1 MKKRV
6 IKLGA
11 MGLVLLVALTG
22 CGNQIPDMTD
32 EQARMIGE
40 YAAVTLLKYDANHR
54 SRLVDASVLEEAAQ
68 KEALEQAMPE
78 PTPEP
83 TPTPEV
89 VETPV
94 VELEEAVAEEEIVEN
109 TVPSMEAFFEMPE
122 GMMLTYQ
129 GMSICATY
137 PDDGT
142 TGDFFTLDAAPG
154 KQLLVLNF
162 TVNNQSGA
170 EQRVEMFSK
179 NTIYNV
185 TVNTEYSENALTTML
200 ANDMVTYMDTIPAG
214 ENRNIVLLVEID
226 ANLANQIT
234 TISLNMKNDA
244 KLYTIQLL

>member
-11 MGLVLLVALTG
+11 MGLVLLAVLTG

-83 TPTPEV
+83 EV
-89 VETPV
+89 EEPAVETPV
-94 VELEEAVAEEEIVEN
+94 IELEEETAEEGVVEN
-109 TVPSMEAFFEMPE
+109 TVPSMEAFFGMPE

-129 GMSICATY
+129 GMSTCATY
-137 PDDGT
+137 PDDGASS
-142 TGDFFTLDAAPG
+142 DFFTLDAAPG

-162 TVNNQSGA
+162 TVDNQTGA

-179 NTIYNV
+179 NSIYNV

-200 ANDMVTYMDTIPAG
+200 TNDFSTYMDTIPAG
-214 ENRNIVLLVEID
+214 ESRNIVLLVEID
-226 ANLANQIT
+226 ANLASQIMS
-234 TISLNMKNDA
+234 ISLNMKNDA
-244 KLYTIQLL
+244 KTYTIQLL